1 MQSCGTQHR
10 IPQTTCPL
18 RDLSNKR
25 QRLGVCPQSSHSS
38 TYFTLKLLIPGYS
51 YMREE
56 PPPHRDLFIKNVVF
70 ILTRLNFSHLQSTLH
85 LMQYAYRDIF
95 PTAQTKQFS
104 NVSILMP
111 FSASA
116 VFCFTSS
123 TSAKRSPLRTFFIQG
138 SKIKSCSRQDRVSR
152 ESGARGHAVFGQKLL
167 NTQHGVGR
175 YTR

>member
-1 MQSCGTQHR
+1 
-10 IPQTTCPL
+10 
-18 RDLSNKR
+18 
-25 QRLGVCPQSSHSS
+25 
-38 TYFTLKLLIPGYS
+38 
-51 YMREE
+51 MREE
-56 PPPHRDLFIKNVVF
+56 PPPHRDLFIKNGVF

-175 YTR
+175 YTRKSPIMKWANALKGSSKKFTEAGHSLSQHHQLVH